1 MKMTEKSSNFIAELQ
16 ELQKQKEQFSIVG
29 PSGNIQLFI

>member
-29 PSGNIQLFI
+29 SG